1 MMLLAGERKIS
12 EAKPLN
18 EAKRRELSP
27 DMKGGRQTELH
38 IVSSRRKDRLLDA
51 AQNSESSKS

>member
-38 IVSSRRKDRLLDA
+38 IVSSRRKDRP
-51 AQNSESSKS
+51 

>member
-12 EAKPLN
+12 EAKSLN

-27 DMKGGRQTELH
+27 NMKGWLQTELC
-38 IVSSRRKDRLLDA
+38 IASSRRKDRL
-51 AQNSESSKS
+51 